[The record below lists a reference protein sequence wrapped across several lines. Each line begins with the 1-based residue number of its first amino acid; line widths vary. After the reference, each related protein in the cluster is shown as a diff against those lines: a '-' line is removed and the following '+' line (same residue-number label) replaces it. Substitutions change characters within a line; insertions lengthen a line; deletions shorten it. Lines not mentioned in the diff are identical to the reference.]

1 MKGSVELG
9 RSRCWRGWTTMLLL
23 PSRFGVFPATSLRA
37 ALKALG
43 VNKYRLKMRPK
54 QLVAKL

>member
-1 MKGSVELG
+1 
-9 RSRCWRGWTTMLLL
+9 MLLL

-43 VNKYRLKMRPK
+43 VNKYSLKMRPK